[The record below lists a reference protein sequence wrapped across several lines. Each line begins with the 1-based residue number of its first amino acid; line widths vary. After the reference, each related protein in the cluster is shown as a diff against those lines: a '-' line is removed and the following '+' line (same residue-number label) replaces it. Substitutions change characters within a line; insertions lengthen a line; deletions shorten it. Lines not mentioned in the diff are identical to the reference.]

1 MSDEKFSIDKFLD
14 FSALSWYKVFGL
26 LLRIGIIILLILGML
41 WVKNLLFPPAPQ
53 NVNQPQIT
61 VADGGNVSYTVHQG
75 KKERAWYVPTPFV
88 EVYGFGEKADDDRMG
103 VGARGG
109 LRWEF

>member
-1 MSDEKFSIDKFLD
+1 MSEKFSLDKFLD

-26 LLRIGIIILLILGML
+26 LLRVFILILLVFGML
-41 WVKNLLFPPAPQ
+41 WIKNFLFPPQPT

-61 VADGGNVSYTVHQG
+61 VADGGNVSYVVHQG
-75 KKERAWYVPTPFV
+75 KKDRAWYVPSPFV
-88 EVYGFGEKADDDRMG
+88 EVYGFGEKASSDRYG

-109 LRWEF
+109 LRWDF